1 MSVQAF
7 KPLKRS
13 VLLGLA
19 LLYQAPGHAQVP
31 SGGTVVGGAATIGQ
45 TDASHQVITQT
56 TSKAIIDWQ
65 DFSIG
70 AGSGVHFNQP
80 NSSSIMLNRVVGS
93 NPSTILGSM
102 SANGQVFLVNPY
114 GVYFGAGASVDVA
127 GLVATTMNI
136 RNDDFMSG
144 NYLFTRDLFSSVR
157 RDVINAG
164 VLKARDGGYVVL
176 AGDYAANSGVVQA
189 RLGTAALA
197 SGSKMT
203 LDINGDSLINF
214 TVNEKTVAELSGV
227 ENSGQ
232 LLADGGRAIM
242 TASVANQLA
251 TAAVNNSG
259 LVQARTAE
267 EHDGAIYLSADGGN
281 TLVSGTLDASGRD
294 AGQHG
299 GSIDVL
305 GDKVALV
312 DAAKLDA
319 AGDTGGGTIHVG
331 GNFQGNGPLKNAQT
345 AYVGKDVQINA
356 DALGSGNGGNVVVWS
371 DQQTRYY
378 GDISARGGAQA
389 GDGGNV
395 EVSGKALLDFNGTAH
410 TLAPH
415 GKAGTLLL
423 DPSDIEILS
432 SVNAATADMTTS
444 SPFSDTTDNGGTSQ
458 MTVGALET
466 ALAGGNVTVKTTT
479 SSGTAP
485 NGGTITLDD
494 GSGGGLQWS
503 AGTTLKLQADNQI
516 LLKSN
521 VQGSSASSS
530 LWLDAVNGVTQSSGT
545 NLAAGS
551 LLLTDGAHGT
561 GNWTLE
567 GGGNNFNTFAADLT
581 TSGTLQ
587 FKNNQG
593 MTVGAV
599 TDLNGTVHNGI
610 QHAGGDT
617 QLNVLG
623 ALSLAKDVN
632 SNSLYINTGNGLTQQ
647 AGQKITGDSL
657 FVTGGSVT
665 LTNTG
670 NDINTLAASISG
682 SLAYTDANTLTVGAG
697 RNGSNGISTSNN
709 NVTITT
715 GDASGYDGTKL
726 PDGSAVPASL
736 TLSQSINAGTGMIKL
751 TAGSGGVYQ
760 SREVDPAT
768 SQPKPEGSLTAGSLV
783 LRGTSSSKVTPFI
796 LNNANNRVGTL
807 AASVNGSVSYTGGPL
822 TVGTVDGI
830 SGITTTSN
838 TIVVP
843 AGTDSSG
850 RATPAVYN
858 DNNVSLSIGGDLHIN
873 ENINAAT
880 TTGSGSVSIGMGGD
894 FTTSMPDNKI
904 INANTLGVFGD
915 DLQGTFMLRTNVSSL
930 AAAGGKVMWIDNSSH
945 TGDLTALGIGAP
957 AANAS
962 ATSGGSTVSVDSA
975 SKPVGDFYLATGGGL
990 NIIKL
995 ISKGKNL
1002 ALIADSLDILLDAT
1016 TADGARI
1023 MLQPF
1028 HTDNKIGINN
1038 GSELSF
1044 NADTNYSADL
1054 LNKFTNPT
1062 ATFFIG
1068 TPQNDILNDSTVH
1081 LSAKNTI
1088 TGDIHIGYDGA
1099 FNLGYRSLSA
1109 QTTGNILAYNVG
1121 PLYNLRLVAPN
1132 LTINGF
1138 QTFGDQIHLFT
1149 NNLNLSGTADK
1160 YVNPNKPTITLRPLN
1175 DETVWI
1181 GLAPSS
1187 KSRPDETQIL
1197 SSMIAKLPDWSTVVI
1212 SGSTDYPFPSGG
1224 PGYGDIHI
1232 PWNDAFGDRLGHRTL
1247 ILSTGKGVYN
1257 YSGSPKYTQKSDG
1270 GTSGGLWQ
1278 GCQNL
1283 TDCQGTNPNPFSDTN
1298 GGGGSGSGDNS
1309 NSGDTGN
1316 SGNSSAGDC
1325 PGCPPAPP
1333 NKDPFPPDVKPSG
1346 SGTSTGTGADGGNGA
1361 GTGDNGGGDSG
1372 AGTGDSGASDGGAGD
1387 GGTGAGADGA
1397 GGGDGGAGDGSGGTG
1412 AGDGGAGNG
1421 AGGAGDGGAGNGA
1434 GDTGGGDG
1442 GAGAGDGSA
1451 GNGANGAGG
1460 GDGGAGT
1467 GSGGAGTG
1475 DGGAGNGAGGAGDG
1489 GAGNGAGDTGGGDGG
1504 AGAGDGGA
1512 GNGANGAGGGDGG
1525 AGTGSGGAGTGDGGA
1540 GNGAGGAGGGDGGT
1554 GNGADGTGGG
1564 DSGAGTGDGGIG
1576 DGGAGNGANGTGNG
1590 DSGSGNGADGAGGG
1604 DDGAGTDGGGTGD
1617 GGAGNGANGAGDGNN
1632 DAGNGA
1638 DGTGNGDGGAGT
1650 GDATDG
1656 GGDGGAGTDSGGGG
1670 NGNAGTDIGGVGN
1683 DDAGDGSGDNGNG
1696 NGDRGAG
1703 TASGGTGDSGASAG
1717 NDGAGNG
1724 GNGNGGTAKGDGG
1737 GDNGNG
1743 SNGGG
1748 ASTDG
1753 TSTDDGKDSGNRQ
1766 SDASA
1771 TPAFDISCDAVS
1783 SARSEDKDDGDQADD
1798 KRLVNVKRDGVK
1810 LSDPCDKQPGQDNA
1824 R

>member
-1 MSVQAF
+1 VQAF

-70 AGSGVHFNQP
+70 AGSGVRFNQP
-80 NSSSIMLNRVVGS
+80 NSSSIMLNRVIGG

-114 GVYFGAGASVDVA
+114 GVYFGAGASIDVA

-144 NYLFTRDLFSSVR
+144 NYLFTRDLFSSTR

-164 VLKARDGGYVVL
+164 VLKAREGGYVVL

-189 RLGTAALA
+189 KLGTAALA

-251 TAAVNNSG
+251 TAAVNNTG
-259 LVQARTAE
+259 LVQARAAE

-281 TLVSGTLDASGRD
+281 TQVSGTLDASGYT
-294 AGQHG
+294 AGQKG
-299 GSIDVL
+299 GSIAVL

-312 DAAKLDA
+312 DSAKLDA
-319 AGDTGGGTIHVG
+319 SGDIGGGTVRVG

-345 AYVGKDVQINA
+345 TSVGKDVQIKA
-356 DALGSGNGGNVVVWS
+356 DALGTGNGGDVVVWS
-371 DQQTRYY
+371 DQQTDYN
-378 GDISARGGAQA
+378 GSISAQGGALG

-395 EVSGKALLDFNGTAH
+395 EVSGKLLNYGGKVT
-410 TLAPH
+410 TLAAK
-415 GKAGTLLL
+415 GKTGNLLL
-423 DPSDIEILS
+423 DPIDINVLNPGMIVTPTPS
-432 SVNAATADMTTS
+432 GV
-444 SPFSDTTDNGGTSQ
+444 SQ
-458 MTVGALET
+458 MTIGDLET
-466 ALAGGNVTVKTTT
+466 ALNANNVTLQT
-479 SSGTAP
+479 SAGSGAT
-485 NGGTITLDD
+485 NGGTITIDD
-494 GSGGGLQWS
+494 GSGGGVQWS
-503 AGTTLKLQADNQI
+503 AATTLKLQADNKI
-516 LLKSN
+516 VLNSTVEGYN
-521 VQGSSASSS
+521 GT
-530 LWLDAVNGVTQSSGT
+530 LWMDAVHGATQKAGT
-545 NLAAGS
+545 IIGAKS
-551 LLLTDGAHGT
+551 LLLTGSGDWDLGGVGNTGT
-561 GNWTLE
+561 LNS
-567 GGGNNFNTFAADLT
+567 FNQVGTFAANINGGLLRF
-581 TSGTLQ
+581 S
-587 FKNNQG
+587 NNNSF
-593 MTVGAV
+593 TVGTV
-599 TDLNGTVHNGI
+599 NGVNGI
-610 QHAGGDT
+610 NHTNGNTQLYIDRNNGALTLAQGINSGSIYMRASGGVKQTGGNITATNLALAGGAAT
-617 QLNVLG
+617 LTSSGNNVTNIAANING
-623 ALSLAKDVN
+623 DFNYTDADALKVDSVFGVDGITTNNHNVT
-632 SNSLYINTGNGLTQQ
+632 INTGN
-647 AGQKITGDSL
+647 
-657 FVTGGSVT
+657 
-665 LTNTG
+665 
-670 NDINTLAASISG
+670 
-682 SLAYTDANTLTVGAG
+682 
-697 RNGSNGISTSNN
+697 
-709 NVTITT
+709 
-715 GDASGYDGTKL
+715 ASGYDASKL
-726 PDGSAVPASL
+726 PDGTNPASL
-736 TLSQSINAGTGMIKL
+736 TLNQSINAGIGGINL

-760 SREVDPAT
+760 RRDVDATT
-768 SQPKPEGSLTAGSLV
+768 SQPLPQGSLTGSYLL
-783 LRGTSSSKVTPFI
+783 LRSNNSSNVTPFI
-796 LNNANNRVGTL
+796 LNNANNRIGTL

-822 TVGTVDGI
+822 TVGSLGGI
-830 SGITTTSN
+830 NGITTTSN

-930 AAAGGKVMWIDNSSH
+930 AAAGGKVMWIDNSSY

-962 ATSGGSTVSVDSA
+962 ATNSSGTVSVDSA

-1002 ALIADSLDILLDAT
+1002 ALIADSLNILLDAA

-1028 HTDNKIGINN
+1028 HTDNSIGINN
-1038 GSELSF
+1038 SSDLNF

-1054 LNKFTNPT
+1054 LSKFTNPT

-1088 TGDIHIGYDGA
+1088 TGNIHIGYDGA

-1121 PLYNLRLVAPN
+1121 PLYNLRLAAPN

-1149 NNLNLSGTADK
+1149 NNLNLAGTADK

-1181 GLAPSS
+1181 GYAPSS

-1197 SSMIAKLPDWSTVVI
+1197 STMIQKLPDWSTVVI

-1232 PWNDAFGDRLGHRTL
+1232 PWNDGFGDRLGHRTL
-1247 ILSTGKGVYN
+1247 VLSTGHNVYN
-1257 YSGSPKYTQKSDG
+1257 YSGSPRYTQKSDG

-1278 GCQNL
+1278 GCQDL
-1283 TDCQGTNPNPFSDTN
+1283 TSCQGTNPNPFSDTTA
-1298 GGGGSGSGDNS
+1298 GGGGGSGDNS

-1316 SGNSSAGDC
+1316 SGNSGAGDC

-1333 NKDPFPPDVKPSG
+1333 NKDPFPPDVTPSG
-1346 SGTSTGTGADGGNGA
+1346 GGTATGTGGDGGNGA
-1361 GTGDNGGGDSG
+1361 GTGDNGGGDGG
-1372 AGTGDSGASDGGAGD
+1372 AGTGDGGAGD
-1387 GGTGAGADGA
+1387 GGAGDGGAGAGADGA

-1434 GDTGGGDG
+1434 DG
-1442 GAGAGDGSA
+1442 A
-1451 GNGANGAGG
+1451 
-1460 GDGGAGT
+1460 
-1467 GSGGAGTG
+1467 
-1475 DGGAGNGAGGAGDG
+1475 
-1489 GAGNGAGDTGGGDGG
+1489 GGGDGG

-1540 GNGAGGAGGGDGGT
+1540 GAGDGGAGDGGAGAGDGGAGNGADAAGGGDSGTGAGDGGAGGGDGGAGTGSGGTGTGDGGAGDGSAGAGNGGT
-1554 GNGADGTGGG
+1554 GNGADGSGGG
-1564 DSGAGTGDGGIG
+1564 DSGAGIG
-1576 DGGAGNGANGTGNG
+1576 DGGAGDGDAGNGANGTGNG
-1590 DSGSGNGADGAGGG
+1590 DSGAGNGADGAGGG
-1604 DDGAGTDGGGTGD
+1604 DSGAGTGGGGAGD

-1656 GGDGGAGTDSGGGG
+1656 GGDGGAGADSGGDG
-1670 NGNAGTDIGGVGN
+1670 NGNAGTDIGGAGN
-1683 DDAGDGSGDNGNG
+1683 DASGDGSGDNGNG
-1696 NGDRGAG
+1696 DGDRGAG
-1703 TASGGTGDSGASAG
+1703 TASGGTGDGGASAG
-1717 NDGAGNG
+1717 NDGAGND
-1724 GNGNGGTAKGDGG
+1724 GNGNDGGAKGDGG

-1753 TSTDDGKDSGNRQ
+1753 ASTDDGKGSGARQ
-1766 SDASA
+1766 SDASGP
-1771 TPAFDISCDAVS
+1771 PAFDISCDAVS
-1783 SARSEDKDDGDQADD
+1783 SARSEDKGDDDQADS
-1798 KRLVNVKRDGVK
+1798 KRLVDVKRDGVK
-1810 LSDPCDKQPGQDNA
+1810 LSDPCNKQPEQGNA

>member
-1 MSVQAF
+1 MQAF

-31 SGGTVVGGAATIGQ
+31 NGGTVVGGAATIGQ

-70 AGSGVHFNQP
+70 AGSGVRFNQP
-80 NSSSIMLNRVVGS
+80 NASSIMLNRVIGG

-102 SANGQVFLVNPY
+102 SANGQVFLVNPF

-144 NYLFTRDLFSSVR
+144 NYLFTRDLFSSAR

-164 VLKARDGGYVVL
+164 VLKAREGGYVVL
-176 AGDYAANSGVVQA
+176 AGDYAGNSGVVQA

-251 TAAVNNSG
+251 TAAVNNTG
-259 LVQARTAE
+259 LVQARAAE
-267 EHDGAIYLSADGGN
+267 EHDGEIYLSADGGN
-281 TLVSGTLDASGRD
+281 TQVSGTLDASGYA
-294 AGQHG
+294 AGQKG
-299 GSIDVL
+299 GNIDVL
-305 GDKVALV
+305 GDKVALH
-312 DAAKLDA
+312 DNAKLDVS
-319 AGDTGGGTIHVG
+319 GDIGGGTVHVG

-345 AYVGKDVQINA
+345 TSVGKDVQIKA
-356 DALGSGNGGNVVVWS
+356 DALGTGNGGDVVVWS
-371 DQQTRYY
+371 DQQTDYN
-378 GDISARGGAQA
+378 GSISAQGGALG

-395 EVSGKALLDFNGTAH
+395 EVSGKLLNYGGKVT
-410 TLAPH
+410 TLAAQ
-415 GKAGTLLL
+415 GKTGNLLL
-423 DPSDIEILS
+423 DPIDINVLNPGMIVTPTPS
-432 SVNAATADMTTS
+432 GV
-444 SPFSDTTDNGGTSQ
+444 SQ
-458 MTVGALET
+458 MTVGDLET
-466 ALAGGNVTVKTTT
+466 ALNANNVTLQT
-479 SSGTAP
+479 SAGSGAT
-485 NGGTITLDD
+485 NGGTITIDD
-494 GSGGGLQWS
+494 GSGGGVQWS
-503 AGTTLKLQADNQI
+503 AATTLKLQADNRI
-516 LLKSN
+516 LIKSN
-521 VQGSSASSS
+521 VQGSNANSAI
-530 LWLDAVNGVTQSSGT
+530 WLSANNGAVQSGGT
-545 NLAAGS
+545 NIAANS
-551 LLLTDGAHGT
+551 LLVT
-561 GNWTLE
+561 
-567 GGGNNFNTFAADLT
+567 GGGNWNLAGVDGSNIIRSTNNVNTFAASITGGLLQFSNNQNLT
-581 TSGTLQ
+581 VGTASGTSGIANT
-587 FKNNQG
+587 
-593 MTVGAV
+593 
-599 TDLNGTVHNGI
+599 NGTTQFFLDGSNQALTLAQNVKSSSVYFRATGGVNQTGGTI
-610 QHAGGDT
+610 TANALTLVGGSATLNRAG
-617 QLNVLG
+617 N
-623 ALSLAKDVN
+623 DVN
-632 SNSLYINTGNGLTQQ
+632 
-647 AGQKITGDSL
+647 
-657 FVTGGSVT
+657 T
-665 LTNTG
+665 LS
-670 NDINTLAASISG
+670 ASINGDLS
-682 SLAYTDANTLTVGAG
+682 YVDANTLTVGSA
-697 RNGSNGISTSNN
+697 SGISGITTGNHT
-709 NVTITT
+709 VTLTT
-715 GDASGYDGTKL
+715 GDATGYDATKL
-726 PDGSAVPASL
+726 PDGTNPASL
-736 TLSQSINAGTGMIKL
+736 TLNQSINAGSAMIKL

-760 SREVDPAT
+760 SREVDPVT

-783 LRGTSSSKVTPFI
+783 LRGNSSSKVTPFI
-796 LNNANNRVGTL
+796 LNNANNRVSTL

-850 RATPAVYN
+850 RATPVVYN

-930 AAAGGKVMWIDNSSH
+930 AAAGGKVMWIDNSSY

-962 ATSGGSTVSVDSA
+962 ATSGSSTVSVDSA

-1002 ALIADSLDILLDAT
+1002 ALIADSLNILLDAA

-1028 HTDNKIGINN
+1028 HTDNSIGINN
-1038 GSELSF
+1038 SSDLNF

-1109 QTTGNILAYNVG
+1109 QTTGSILAYNVG
-1121 PLYNLRLVAPN
+1121 PLYNLRLAAPN

-1149 NNLNLSGTADK
+1149 NNLNLAGTADK
-1160 YVNPNKPTITLRPLN
+1160 YINPNKPTITLRPLN

-1181 GLAPSS
+1181 GYAPSS

-1197 SSMIAKLPDWSTVVI
+1197 STMIQKLPDWSTVVI

-1232 PWNDAFGDRLGHRTL
+1232 PWNDGFGDRLGHRTL
-1247 ILSTGKGVYN
+1247 VLSTGHNVYN
-1257 YSGSPKYTQKSDG
+1257 YSGSPRYTQKSDG

-1278 GCQNL
+1278 GCQDL
-1283 TDCQGTNPNPFSDTN
+1283 TSCQGTNPNPFSDSTA
-1298 GGGGSGSGDNS
+1298 GGGGGSGDNS

-1316 SGNSSAGDC
+1316 SGNSGAGDC

-1333 NKDPFPPDVKPSG
+1333 NKDPFPPDVTPSG
-1346 SGTSTGTGADGGNGA
+1346 GGTATGTGGDGGNGA
-1361 GTGDNGGGDSG
+1361 GTGDNGGGDGG
-1372 AGTGDSGASDGGAGD
+1372 AGTGDGGASDGGAGD
-1387 GGTGAGADGA
+1387 GGAGAGADSA

-1412 AGDGGAGNG
+1412 AGDSGAGNG

-1434 GDTGGGDG
+1434 GGTGGGDG
-1442 GAGAGDGSA
+1442 GAGAGNGGA

-1467 GSGGAGTG
+1467 GSGGTGAG
-1475 DGGAGNGAGGAGDG
+1475 DGGAGNGNGGAGDG
-1489 GAGNGAGDTGGGDGG
+1489 GAGNGADGAGGGDGG

-1525 AGTGSGGAGTGDGGA
+1525 AGTGSGGAGAGDGGA
-1540 GNGAGGAGGGDGGT
+1540 GDGADGAGNGDT
-1554 GNGADGTGGG
+1554 GNGADGAGGG
-1564 DSGAGTGDGGIG
+1564 DSGAGTGDGGAG
-1576 DGGAGNGANGTGNG
+1576 NGGAGNGANGTGNG
-1590 DSGSGNGADGAGGG
+1590 DSGVGNGADGAGGG
-1604 DDGAGTDGGGTGD
+1604 DGGAGTDGGGAGD

-1632 DAGNGA
+1632 NAGNGA
-1638 DGTGNGDGGAGT
+1638 DGTGNGDGGAGN

-1656 GGDGGAGTDSGGGG
+1656 GGAGGAGTDSGGDG
-1670 NGNAGTDIGGVGN
+1670 NGNAGTDIGGAGN
-1683 DDAGDGSGDNGNG
+1683 DAAGDGSGDNGNG
-1696 NGDRGAG
+1696 DGDRGAG
-1703 TASGGTGDSGASAG
+1703 TASGGTGDGGVSAG
-1717 NDGAGNG
+1717 NDGAGND
-1724 GNGNGGTAKGDGG
+1724 GNGNGGGAKGDGG
-1737 GDNGNG
+1737 ADNGNG

-1753 TSTDDGKDSGNRQ
+1753 ASTDDGKGSGDRQ
-1766 SDASA
+1766 SDASSP
-1771 TPAFDISCDAVS
+1771 PAFDISCDAVS
-1783 SARSEDKDDGDQADD
+1783 SARSEDKGDGDQADS
-1798 KRLVNVKRDGVK
+1798 KRLVDVKRDGVK
-1810 LSDPCDKQPGQDNA
+1810 LSDPCDKQPEQGNA
-1824 R
+1824 K